1 MPAVEPE
8 GYYGHHIVLP
18 PNKQQRK
25 ALLKIA
31 PPSPSEYR
39 LRIMFSIPHCSRLFA
54 VILALIGATATAQDH
69 RTAPVLS
76 AQPLAQDYQVLFKAP
91 QSHIYTGAASLVHLP
106 GGRLLSSNGLFTRVG
121 REAGHPDREIET
133 VFRVSRDHGA
143 SWEPR
148 GSVPLGDGLPF
159 VHGGKLY
166 FLCNGPGRQNIVLV
180 QSDDEGATW
189 SEPVVLFEGRFWN
202 TFASH
207 VVDNNTLY
215 WSLGTSN
222 AEGDF
227 NRRGSGVVVVA
238 GDLSAADLM
247 SPAAWRM
254 SAPLRY
260 PGTPAGLTSGLY
272 PPSQPNWGDHWLE
285 PNVLRVDGKLR
296 VLVRL
301 RLDGMATAHMCAVC
315 SLEDDGGRLDLQF
328 TQFHPMP
335 GAHCYF
341 CILRDEVTG
350 YYWTVVN
357 MPTNS
362 QDIAWGK
369 KLNREGFLGT
379 AGNERRILML
389 LYSADALNW
398 FQAGCVAL
406 WPSPLQGFQYAV
418 PLIDGDDMLI
428 TSRTS
433 KERKNQHDN
442 DLITLHRVADFRKY
456 ALNLWPGER
465 AE

>member
-1 MPAVEPE
+1 
-8 GYYGHHIVLP
+8 
-18 PNKQQRK
+18 
-25 ALLKIA
+25 
-31 PPSPSEYR
+31 
-39 LRIMFSIPHCSRLFA
+39 
-54 VILALIGATATAQDH
+54 
-69 RTAPVLS
+69 
-76 AQPLAQDYQVLFKAP
+76 
-91 QSHIYTGAASLVHLP
+91 
-106 GGRLLSSNGLFTRVG
+106 
-121 REAGHPDREIET
+121 
-133 VFRVSRDHGA
+133 
-143 SWEPR
+143 
-148 GSVPLGDGLPF
+148 
-159 VHGGKLY
+159 
-166 FLCNGPGRQNIVLV
+166 
-180 QSDDEGATW
+180 
-189 SEPVVLFEGRFWN
+189 
-202 TFASH
+202 
-207 VVDNNTLY
+207 
-215 WSLGTSN
+215 
-222 AEGDF
+222 
-227 NRRGSGVVVVA
+227 
-238 GDLSAADLM
+238 
-247 SPAAWRM
+247 
-254 SAPLRY
+254 
-260 PGTPAGLTSGLY
+260 
-272 PPSQPNWGDHWLE
+272 
-285 PNVLRVDGKLR
+285 
-296 VLVRL
+296 
-301 RLDGMATAHMCAVC
+301 MCAVC
-315 SLEDDGGRLDLQF
+315 SLEDDGGVLDLQF

-335 GAHCYF
+335 GAQCYF